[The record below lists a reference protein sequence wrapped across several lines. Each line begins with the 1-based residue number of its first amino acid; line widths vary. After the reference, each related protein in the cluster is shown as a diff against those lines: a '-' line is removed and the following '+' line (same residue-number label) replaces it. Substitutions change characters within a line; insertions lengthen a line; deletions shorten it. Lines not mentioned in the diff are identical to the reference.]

1 MFNTQI
7 PPDQTLATLSKYMLV
22 DGYSFVVDLEK
33 SQGAWLVDARTGHR
47 FVDFFTGV
55 SSMPLGF
62 NHPKMVTDDVV
73 RRLGRIAVN
82 KPANADAYT
91 PEMASFVETFFRVAV
106 PEYFRYAFFIEGG
119 ALAVEN
125 AIKAAVDWKVQKN
138 FQKGVSKERYP
149 DGLGK
154 QVIHFKESFH
164 GRSGYT
170 VSLTDSADPNK
181 TRYFAKFEWP
191 RIVNPKITFPLEGQR
206 LEAVIAKEKEAIGQI
221 EEALR
226 RNPDL
231 ACLVVEPIQ
240 GEGGDNHFRT
250 EFFQELRRLADSHEF
265 LLVFDEVQT
274 GLGLTGRMWAHQ
286 HHGVNPDLMSFGK
299 KTQVCGILAGPR
311 LDEIESNVFH
321 VPSRI
326 NSTWG
331 GNLLDMV
338 RCQLYLEIYEEEN
351 LVQQA
356 ATTGEHLLGRLH
368 EMASEFEGIIEN
380 VRGKGLFCAFDLTD
394 RIDRKALIRA
404 AYEEGLIILPSGRKG
419 LRFRPPLSIEIPVLE
434 EGLNRLQTAL
444 RRVLG

>member
-1 MFNTQI
+1 
-7 PPDQTLATLSKYMLV
+7 
-22 DGYSFVVDLEK
+22 
-33 SQGAWLVDARTGHR
+33 
-47 FVDFFTGV
+47 
-55 SSMPLGF
+55 
-62 NHPKMVTDDVV
+62 MVTDDVV
-73 RRLGRIAVN
+73 RRLAARCHQAGECRCLSCHRHN
-82 KPANADAYT
+82 F
-91 PEMASFVETFFRVAV
+91 EMASFVETFFRVAV

-138 FQKGVSKERYP
+138 FQKGVSKERYS

-154 QVIHFKESFH
+154 QVIHCESFH

-191 RIVNPKITFPLEGQR
+191 RIVNPKVTFPLEGR
-206 LEAVIAKEKEAIGQI
+206 HLEEVIAKEKEDWSDRGKRCGGTPTTSPASSSS
-221 EEALR
+221 R
-226 RNPDL
+226 
-231 ACLVVEPIQ
+231 IQ

-265 LLVFDEVQT
+265 LLIFDEADRP
-274 GLGLTGRMWAHQ
+274 GLTGRMWAHQ
-286 HHGVNPDLMSFGK
+286 HHGSESDPMSFGK

-311 LDEIESNVFH
+311 LIEIESNVFH

-326 NSTWG
+326 NSTRG

-368 EMASEFEGIIEN
+368 EMAAEFEGIIEN
-380 VRGKGLFCAFDLTD
+380 VRGQGLFCAFDLTD
-394 RIDRKALIRA
+394 RIDRKTLIRT
-404 AYEEGLIILPSGRKG
+404 AYEEGLVILPSGRKG